1 MEVHP
6 PHERLHSWKDF
17 WIHLGTITIGL
28 LIALGLEAGVEQIHH
43 VEQRH
48 QLEEELHE
56 EALKNQAI
64 LEQDLKS
71 FDERRRWLISL
82 RHDVDAMR
90 ASKGKLKVPFSA
102 DSNHAYN
109 IMPSDTVWASAR
121 ESGRLSLLPQ
131 KEAEMYSDL
140 YLQYVWLKDAGSEWF
155 AKQNERRAFENR
167 FDDASPSSTPDLSRM
182 TMAELDRY
190 SDLLTEEL
198 TRRDHVVD
206 LLRFYQAEN
215 KALLSGAKSESDL
228 HTKMN
233 GAAEHVEDED
243 GMHPEP

>member
-28 LIALGLEAGVEQIHH
+28 LIALGLEAGVQQIHRI
-43 VEQRH
+43 EQRH
-48 QLEEELHE
+48 ELEEELHQ

-64 LEQDLKS
+64 LDQDIKS
-71 FDERRRWLISL
+71 FDERRRWLLAL

-90 ASKGKLKVPFSA
+90 ASKGKLKVPYHGDPNPSF
-102 DSNHAYN
+102 N
-109 IMPSDTVWASAR
+109 IMPSDTVWTSAR
-121 ESGRLSLLPQ
+121 ENGHISLLPPN
-131 KEAEMYSDL
+131 EAEMYSNL
-140 YLQYVWLKDAGSEWF
+140 YLQYVWLKDAGSELF
-155 AKQNERRAFENR
+155 AKHNERKAFENR
-167 FDDASPSSTPDLSRM
+167 FDDASPSSTPDLSLM
-182 TMAELDRY
+182 TLEELDRY

-198 TRRDHVVD
+198 TRRDHVAD

-215 KALLSGAKSESDL
+215 RALLSGAKSESDL
-228 HTKMN
+228 HKKME
-233 GAAEHVEDED
+233 GPADHVEDED